1 MILDTNALSAFLK
14 EDQAV
19 LRHVDDAEAFCVP
32 VIVLGE
38 YRYGL
43 SGSRDRAELTV
54 KLDALIAD
62 ATVLTVDEFTTR
74 AYAAVRAELKSAG
87 TPIPENDVW
96 IAALVRQHHMPLLTR
111 DGHFDHVEQLERLSW

>member
-14 EDQAV
+14 EDRAV
-19 LRHVDDAEAFCVP
+19 LRYVDDADAFCIP

-38 YRYGL
+38 YRHGL
-43 SGSRDRAELTV
+43 SGSRDRAELTA

-74 AYAAVRAELKSAG
+74 VYAAVRAELKSAG

-111 DGHFDHVEQLERLSW
+111 DRHFDQVAQLERVSW

>member
-14 EDQAV
+14 EDRAV
-19 LRHVDDAEAFCVP
+19 LRYVDNAEAFCLP

-43 SGSRDRAELTV
+43 SGSKDRAELTV

-74 AYAAVRAELKSAG
+74 VYAAVRAELKSAG

-111 DGHFDHVEQLERLSW
+111 DGHFDHVAQLERISW

>member
-14 EDQAV
+14 EDRAV
-19 LRHVDDAEAFCVP
+19 LRYVDHAEAFCLP

-38 YRYGL
+38 YRFGL
-43 SGSRDRAELTV
+43 ASSKARAALTV
-54 KLDALIAD
+54 RLDALVAD
-62 ATVLTVDEFTTR
+62 ATVLVIDEITTR
-74 AYAAVRAELKSAG
+74 VYAAVRAELKAAG

-111 DGHFDHVEQLERLSW
+111 DGHFDYVARIERVCW

>member
-14 EDQAV
+14 EDRAV
-19 LRHVDDAEAFCVP
+19 LRCVDAAEAFCLP

-43 SGSRDRAELTV
+43 SGSKERAALTV
-54 KLDALIAD
+54 KLDALVAD
-62 ATVLTVDEFTTR
+62 ATVLAIDDLTTR
-74 AYAAVRAELKSAG
+74 EYAAVRAELKAAG

-96 IAALVRQHHMPLLTR
+96 IAALVRQHSMPLLTR
-111 DGHFDHVEQLERLSW
+111 DGHFDHVAQLERISW

>member
-14 EDQAV
+14 EDRAV
-19 LRHVDDAEAFCVP
+19 LRYVDDADAFCVP

-43 SGSRDRAELTV
+43 SGSRDRAELTA

-74 AYAAVRAELKSAG
+74 MYAAVRAELKSAG

-111 DGHFDHVEQLERLSW
+111 DGHFDHVAQLERISW

>member
-14 EDQAV
+14 EDRAV
-19 LRHVDDAEAFCVP
+19 LRCVDDAETFCLP

-43 SGSRDRAELTV
+43 SGSKARAVLTAR
-54 KLDALIAD
+54 LDALVAD
-62 ATVLTVDEFTTR
+62 ATVLVIDELTTR
-74 AYAAVRAELKSAG
+74 VYATVRAELKAAG

-111 DGHFDHVEQLERLSW
+111 DGHFDHVAQLERISW